1 MNDSQSD
8 SSVVAPND
16 SLSDEDIERI
26 KNDPDAIQEII
37 QHHKISVAQM
47 YKGPIPQASDLSEYA
62 SIDPSFPN
70 RIMEMAEKE
79 GEHRRSIEAK
89 LADLKVSTSQEDL
102 RIEKMGLIF
111 GFLITLV
118 CLISGVFLITNG
130 NSLAGLST
138 VISSLALL
146 IGSFLHSAKKKEDR
160 NEDKNEE

>member
-8 SSVVAPND
+8 APVITAND
-16 SLSDEDIERI
+16 SLSDEEIERV
-26 KNDPDAIQEII
+26 KNDPDAMQEII
-37 QHHKISVAQM
+37 RHHEISVAQM

-70 RIMEMAEKE
+70 RIIEMAEKE
-79 GEHRRSIEAK
+79 GEHRRSIESK
-89 LADLKVSTSQEDL
+89 LADLEVSTSQEEL

-130 NSLAGLST
+130 NNLAGLST

-146 IGSFLHSAKKKEDR
+146 IGSFLHSAKKKEDK
-160 NEDKNEE
+160 DEE